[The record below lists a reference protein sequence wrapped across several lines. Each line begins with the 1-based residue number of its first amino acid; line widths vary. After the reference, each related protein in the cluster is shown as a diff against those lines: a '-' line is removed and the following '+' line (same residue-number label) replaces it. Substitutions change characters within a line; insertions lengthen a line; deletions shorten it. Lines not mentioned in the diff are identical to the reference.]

1 MNTEQKVILKKGKE
15 QSVKR
20 LHPWIFSG
28 AVQRTEGNPAEG
40 DVVEIFSHDYEY
52 LGKGHFQAG
61 TILVRIFSFDSV
73 ESDKDFWKNKIEN
86 AFRLRRQLRLTNNH
100 ETNAYRLINAE
111 GDEMPGIIIDFYNG
125 IAVMQAH
132 SIGMYRIRH
141 LLSEILQNLYGK
153 ELLAIY
159 DKSEMTIPEKAGLN
173 AKNEFLYGNQYET
186 IITENNCKFY
196 VNVAEGQKTG
206 FFIDQRENRSLLS
219 TYCAN
224 KDVLNV
230 FCYTGGFSVYAAKAG
245 ARIIHS
251 VDSSASAIDLTN
263 KNILLNDFNESAHQ
277 AFCADAFS
285 YLREINNRYNII
297 ILDPP
302 AFAKHQGALKN
313 ALQAYKRIN
322 QQAIK
327 QIMPGGVLF
336 TFSCSQVVSK
346 EEFRKSV
353 FAAAA
358 NTRRSVKIL
367 HQLTQPADHPVSIY
381 HPEGEYLKGL
391 VLYVE

>member
-1 MNTEQKVILKKGKE
+1 MNAEKKIILKKGKE

-28 AVQRTEGNPAEG
+28 AIQKTEGNPAEG
-40 DVVEIFSHDYEY
+40 DIIDIFSHDHEF
-52 LGKGHFQAG
+52 LGKGHYQAG
-61 TILVRIFSFDSV
+61 TISVRIFSFDQV
-73 ESDKDFWKNKIEN
+73 ETNEDFWKKKIEN
-86 AFRLRRQLRLTNNH
+86 AYNLRAQLGLANNP
-100 ETNAYRLINAE
+100 ETNVYRLVNAE
-111 GDEMPGIIIDFYNG
+111 GDEMPGIVIDFYNG
-125 IAVMQAH
+125 IAVMQIH

-141 LLSEILQNLYGK
+141 LLAEILQHLYGK
-153 ELLAIY
+153 KLTAVY
-159 DKSEMTIPEKAGLN
+159 DKSELTIPDKAGLN
-173 AKNEFLYGNQYET
+173 AKNEFLFGNQHET

-196 VNVAEGQKTG
+196 VNIAEGQKTG
-206 FFIDQRENRSLLS
+206 FFIDQRENRRLLS
-219 TYCAN
+219 NYCFN

-245 ARIIHS
+245 AQLIHS
-251 VDSSASAIDLTN
+251 IDSSSSAVDLTN
-263 KNILLNDFNESAHQ
+263 KNMVLNEINESVHQ
-277 AFCADAFS
+277 SFCIDAFS
-285 YLREINNRYNII
+285 YLKDINNRYNVI

-327 QIMPGGVLF
+327 QIKSGGILF

-367 HQLTQPADHPVSIY
+367 HQLTQPADHPVNIY

-391 VLYVE
+391 VLHIG